1 MTTAPLTPDLPAQI
15 AAHLDGVRPAGHLL
29 VASLAESVA
38 DRRTHQHPKGEDL
51 YCHNLASWAGER
63 VGPVLRRL
71 IDAETERDRLRV
83 ELDKRTAQHAEVA
96 AALAEQVQR
105 SGQRMREHDADRE
118 ELERLRAELAAADT
132 SIFCDAEG
140 HAVPHSPGCPDAAAR
155 TERDRWQ
162 ALTDAL
168 NAVNVLGIDLD
179 GTLTDHAD
187 HSVVW
192 DRDAKRWALA
202 RYDD

>member
-1 MTTAPLTPDLPAQI
+1 MTTAPLPPDLPAQI
-15 AAHLDGVRPAGHLL
+15 AAHLGGVRPAGHLL

-38 DRRTHQHPKGEDL
+38 DRRAHQHPKGEDL

-63 VGPVLRRL
+63 IGPVLRRL

-83 ELDKRTAQHAEVA
+83 ELDKRTAQHAEAA

-105 SGQRMREHDADRE
+105 SGQRIREHNADRE

-132 SIFCDAEG
+132 SVVCDAEG
-140 HAVPHSPGCPDAAAR
+140 HAIPHSSSCPSAAR

-162 ALTDAL
+162 ALADAL
-168 NAVNVLGIDLD
+168 NAVGSVGIALN
-179 GTLTDHAD
+179 GTLTYPATHP
-187 HSVVW
+187 VMW
-192 DRDAKRWALA
+192 DRDAMRWVLA
-202 RYDD
+202 PYDD